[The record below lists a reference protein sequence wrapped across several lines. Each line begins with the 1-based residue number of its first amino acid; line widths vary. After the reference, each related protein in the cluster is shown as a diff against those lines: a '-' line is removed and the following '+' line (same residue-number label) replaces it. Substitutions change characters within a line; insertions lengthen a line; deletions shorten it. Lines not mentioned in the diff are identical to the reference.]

1 MNKIGYEIKKIGA
14 VTVLFSLLL
23 PLFVFGT
30 KAASELNLM
39 PNMTYNQMKEYCKKE
54 LDGFEDDGT
63 VFSSSVA
70 AYYEADSGFEGKRR
84 LCADSQ
90 SGVCDLKLSFTRHL
104 DVRGAKAIAFAF
116 LPHGNGGEDMTLN
129 VGIYTK
135 KLYTFSATVSPNV
148 NYGVFIPLDSVSNLS
163 SLQYINIELKAE
175 TGCSFKIDYL
185 CTSGERGNTALLDL
199 MDANYS
205 AKGGKLTKNE
215 SGLVFTASSQSSY
228 IISDKF
234 SFSPSE
240 YQTVLKITLTSGFT
254 GKITAVYTV
263 GDEEYETE
271 AEKLAEGNGVY
282 RLYMDK
288 LNTNDVISRIKLV
301 FDSENPSSVTI
312 SGISVINALFPNAD
326 DDFTVECVEDGIKLS
341 GRGKIPNGC
350 EKILLC
356 RISSVDGSYETCAEI
371 APSESFE
378 CVLQSNE
385 VSEKYCAAYI
395 GGGTVIKST
404 TPKFPTN
411 AAVLGK
417 KYDVKMP
424 NGKKGMTVYLA
435 ANAVELYTKQAIVP
449 VSLDALVSDGDG
461 IEYGNYRIDKSALA
475 ELDCKI
481 SALLVNDCAVNI
493 KLIYLGDVVQGER
506 RNKYISVLGFLAER
520 YTQVYSFTLS
530 NPLNEDLNDE
540 DFGEFMKKRAEL
552 VTCAANAVESKNSK
566 ARVTVPLSVA
576 HGADCGDFLYSLKA
590 YTTVDFY
597 VSAEIQS
604 YDYDIS
610 QLYNVNSSPV
620 TVIWSAEN
628 EDTVLD
634 DYKKFYENYID
645 DDRVDG
651 ICLASQTDTEGTVG
665 LVRTEITENGTE
677 FVLREDYCKLFS
689 KIDGEE
695 TTEGEISFSKHENHE
710 KPLCD
715 FTSCAVTFGGTAEG
729 NVTENGIEAVFDFHT
744 FSVSY
749 VKIEFDGAT
758 ENGICIPIT
767 YLGEDCTVGVTV
779 KGKTTVFGKS
789 ELDGDGQTCL
799 YLPYTEDNIETVILS
814 FEGKGDAT
822 VKIGGMYDCNA
833 PSDEIGTDESKVEVT
848 DTDNVG
854 IAKKE
859 KKSALTAVIAVLF
872 ALSVCGVGGCVFVKH
887 VKVHKTK
894 NGK

>member
-1 MNKIGYEIKKIGA
+1 MNRIKHETKKIG
-14 VTVLFSLLL
+14 TVMLLFSLLL
-23 PLFVFGT
+23 PLFAFGT

-39 PNMTYNQMKEYCKKE
+39 PNMTYAQMKEYCKKE
-54 LDGFEDDGT
+54 LDGFEDDDT

-70 AYYEADSGFEGKRR
+70 AYYESDSGFEGKRR

-116 LPHGNGGEDMTLN
+116 LPHGSGDMTLN

-163 SLQYINIELKAE
+163 SLQYINIELKADS
-175 TGCSFKIDYL
+175 GCSFKIDYL

-240 YQTVLKITLTSGFT
+240 YQTVLKIALTSEFS
-254 GKITAVYTV
+254 GKLTATYTV
-263 GDEEYETE
+263 GDEEYETKTE
-271 AEKLAEGNGVY
+271 TFTEGDGVY
-282 RLYMDK
+282 RFHMDK
-288 LNTNDVISRIKLV
+288 LNTNDVIGRIKLV
-301 FDSENPSSVTI
+301 FNSENPSSVTV
-312 SGISVINALFPNAD
+312 SGISVINALFPND
-326 DDFTVECVEDGIKLS
+326 GDDFTVECTENGIKLS
-341 GRGKIPNGC
+341 GGGKIPDGC

-356 RISSVDGSYETCAEI
+356 RISSVDGGYETCAEI

-378 CVLQSNE
+378 YVLSSDE
-385 VSEKYCAAYI
+385 VSEKYCAAYV
-395 GGGTVIKST
+395 GGGAVLKST

-424 NGKKGMTVYLA
+424 EGKKGMTVYLA
-435 ANAVELYTKQAIVP
+435 ANAVELQTKQAIVP
-449 VSLDALVSDGDG
+449 VSLDALLSENDG
-461 IEYGNYRIDKSALA
+461 IECGNYRIDKSALT

-493 KLIYLGDVVQGER
+493 KLIYSGDVVQGER
-506 RNKYISVLGFLAER
+506 RSKYISVLGFLAER

-530 NPLNEDLNDE
+530 NPLNESLNDE
-540 DFGEFMKKRAEL
+540 SFGEFMKKRAEL
-552 VTCAANAVESKNSK
+552 VTCAANAVESKNAE

-576 HGADCGDFLYSLKA
+576 HGTDCCDFLYSLRA
-590 YTTVDFY
+590 YTNAEFY
-597 VSAEIQS
+597 VSAEIPS
-604 YDYDIS
+604 CDYDIS

-645 DDRVDG
+645 DDRTDG
-651 ICLASQTDTEGTVG
+651 ICLTSQTDTEGTVG
-665 LVRTEITENGTE
+665 LVHTETTENGTE
-677 FVLREDYCKLFS
+677 FVLREDYCKLFCE
-689 KIDGEE
+689 IDGDK
-695 TTEGEISFSKHENHE
+695 TVDTEISFSKHEKHE
-710 KPLCD
+710 KLLSD
-715 FTSCAVTFGGTAEG
+715 FTSCAVTFGGTADG
-729 NVTENGIEAVFDFHT
+729 NITNDGIEAMLDFHA

-749 VKIEFDGAT
+749 IKIELDGTT
-758 ENGICIPIT
+758 ENGLCIPIT
-767 YLGEDCTVGVTV
+767 YLGENCTVGVTI
-779 KGKTTVFGKS
+779 KGKTTTYGKS
-789 ELDGDGQTCL
+789 ELSGNGQTCL
-799 YLPYTEDNIETVILS
+799 HLPYIGENIETVILS
-814 FEGKGDAT
+814 FEGKGNAT
-822 VKIGGMYDCNA
+822 VKIDGIYDCNA
-833 PSDEIGTDESKVEVT
+833 PNDKIGVSESGDETTNTS
-848 DTDNVG
+848 DTDG
-854 IAKKE
+854 TE
-859 KKSALTAVIAVLF
+859 KKKSGALTAVIIVVL
-872 ALSVCGVGGCVFVKH
+872 ALAVCGAGGYIFVKY
-887 VKVHKTK
+887 VKARKK
-894 NGK
+894 NDGE